1 MIIGIAG
8 TLGAGKGT
16 VVERLKENGFAHY
29 SVSGRL
35 IQILKERELPE
46 DRLHMSQLADELSDQ
61 YSGGILELMHRQ
73 AQVDGVEDYILE
85 SIHRES
91 EAEYVRSLGG
101 IILALDVDPRVRY
114 ERSQLRQEGEKD
126 NVTFE
131 EFLASI
137 EREEKGKG
145 EGKPN
150 INAVIKAADH
160 VIMND
165 GTITELYSKVDAW
178 LQTLERG

>member
-16 VVERLKENGFAHY
+16 VVDHLKLKGFAHY

-35 IQILKERELPE
+35 GEILRERGLPE
-46 DRLHMSQLADELSDQ
+46 DRPNLSMLADELSDM
-61 YSGGILELMHRQ
+61 YPGGILEVMHSK
-73 AQVDGVEDYILE
+73 AVEDGVENYILE

-101 IILALDVDPRVRY
+101 IILALDVDPHVRY

-126 NVTFE
+126 NATFE
-131 EFLASI
+131 EFLAAI

-150 INAVIKAADH
+150 INAVIKNADH
-160 VIMND
+160 TIMNA
-165 GTITELYSKVDAW
+165 GTIEELHTKVEEW
-178 LQTLERG
+178 LLSAK

>member
-16 VVERLKENGFAHY
+16 VVDHLKLKGFAHY

-35 IQILKERELPE
+35 IEILKERELLE
-46 DRLHMSQLADELSDQ
+46 DRPNMSILADELSDK
-61 YSGGILELMHRQ
+61 YVGGILEVMYLK
-73 AQVDGVEDYILE
+73 AKEDGVENYILE

-91 EAEYVRSLGG
+91 EAKYVRSLGG
-101 IILALDVDPRVRY
+101 IILALDVDPHVRY

-131 EFLASI
+131 EFLAAI

-145 EGKPN
+145 DGKPN
-150 INAVIKAADH
+150 INAIIESADH

-165 GTITELYSKVDAW
+165 GSIKELHAKVEEW
-178 LQTLERG
+178 LPGLEK

>member
-16 VVERLKENGFAHY
+16 VVDHLTSKGFLHY

-35 IQILKERELPE
+35 GEILK
-46 DRLHMSQLADELSDQ
+46 DRGLIADRKNLSELADELADQ
-61 YSGGILELMHRQ
+61 YKGGILEVMHNKAREDQ
-73 AQVDGVEDYILE
+73 AQQYILE

-91 EAEYVRSLGG
+91 EADYVRSLGG
-101 IILALDVDPRVRY
+101 IILALDVDPHVRY

-126 NVTFE
+126 NVTFK
-131 EFLASI
+131 EFLAAI

-150 INAVIKAADH
+150 INAVIKSADYT
-160 VIMND
+160 IMND
-165 GTITELYSKVDAW
+165 GTIEELHAKVEEW
-178 LQTLERG
+178 VKVTTT